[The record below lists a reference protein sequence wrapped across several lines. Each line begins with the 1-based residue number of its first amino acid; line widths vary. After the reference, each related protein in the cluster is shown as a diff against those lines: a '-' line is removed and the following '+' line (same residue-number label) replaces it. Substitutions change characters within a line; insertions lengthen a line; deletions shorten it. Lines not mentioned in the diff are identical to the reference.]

1 MRDIYTDLDIQRST
15 FDYRELWYCRIELD
29 GRNAPCFL
37 YSVLVTTLL
46 LARPD
51 RGRAPAAHGGKA
63 KAKGIAQLAD
73 FRFAAAVERRLSVEL
88 RNARGVALSPC
99 DRALVSA

>member
-1 MRDIYTDLDIQRST
+1 MAQRSVFPLT
-15 FDYRELWYCRIELD
+15 LSFWRGPIE
-29 GRNAPCFL
+29 A
-37 YSVLVTTLL
+37 V
-46 LARPD
+46 
-51 RGRAPAAHGGKA
+51 PAAHGGKA

-99 DRALVSA
+99 DRALVTA

>member
-29 GRNAPCFL
+29 GATR
-37 YSVLVTTLL
+37 SVFPLL
-46 LARPD
+46 SFW
-51 RGRAPAAHGGKA
+51 RGPIEAVRVPAAHGGKA

>member
-1 MRDIYTDLDIQRST
+1 VRDIYTDLDIQRST

-29 GRNAPCFL
+29 GA
-37 YSVLVTTLL
+37 TLRVSSL
-46 LARPD
+46 LSFW
-51 RGRAPAAHGGKA
+51 RGPIEAVPAAHGGKA

>member
-1 MRDIYTDLDIQRST
+1 MAQRSVVSST
-15 FDYRELWYCRIELD
+15 LSFWRGPIE
-29 GRNAPCFL
+29 A
-37 YSVLVTTLL
+37 V
-46 LARPD
+46 
-51 RGRAPAAHGGKA
+51 PAAHGGKA